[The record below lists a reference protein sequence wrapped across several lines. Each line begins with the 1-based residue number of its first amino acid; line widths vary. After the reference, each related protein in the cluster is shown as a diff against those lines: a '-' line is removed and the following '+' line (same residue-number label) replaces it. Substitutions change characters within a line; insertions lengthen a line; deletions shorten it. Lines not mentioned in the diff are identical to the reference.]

1 MKRIYPYLVLIFAC
15 ILLLS
20 ACTASSSGN
29 DIPEITISKQDN
41 IPFTDNQSYA
51 VAHLGYREMTSLRLY
66 TEQYLDADQIPV
78 HYFSDGDYY
87 LAIPRYSG
95 MALSLYRNDMTTGIS
110 TLVYEAPDCRPF
122 IIQCNISDIFP
133 DVTVRLTRGD
143 ETVEFSPFISLK
155 DGTPVV
161 GENGLDITVA
171 H

>member
-1 MKRIYPYLVLIFAC
+1 MKRLSPYPVLVFAC

-20 ACTASSSGN
+20 ACAASSSGDDFQKIN
-29 DIPEITISKQDN
+29 TSKQDS

-51 VAHLGYREMTSLRLY
+51 VAHLGYREMKNLNLY
-66 TEQYLDADQIPV
+66 VEQYLDTNQIPL

-87 LAIPRYSG
+87 LVIPRYSG
-95 MALSLYRNDMTTGIS
+95 MALSLYRNDMTTKSS
-110 TLVYEAPDCRPF
+110 TLVYEDPDCQPF

-133 DVTVRLTRGD
+133 DVTIRLTHED

-155 DGTPVV
+155 DGTPII

-171 H
+171 Y

>member
-1 MKRIYPYLVLIFAC
+1 
-15 ILLLS
+15 
-20 ACTASSSGN
+20 
-29 DIPEITISKQDN
+29 
-41 IPFTDNQSYA
+41 
-51 VAHLGYREMTSLRLY
+51 MTSLRLY

-87 LAIPRYSG
+87 LVIPRYSG

>member
-1 MKRIYPYLVLIFAC
+1 MKRLSPYLVLIFAC

-20 ACTASSSGN
+20 ACAASSSGDDFQKIN
-29 DIPEITISKQDN
+29 TSKQDS

-51 VAHLGYREMTSLRLY
+51 VAHLGYREMTSLDLY
-66 TEQYLDADQIPV
+66 IEQYLDTDQIPV

-87 LAIPRYSG
+87 LVIPRYSG
-95 MALSLYRNDMTTGIS
+95 MALSLYRNDMTTESS
-110 TLVYEAPDCRPF
+110 TLVYEDPDCQPF

-133 DVTVRLTRGD
+133 DVTIRLTRED

-155 DGTPVV
+155 DGTLIV
-161 GENGLDITVA
+161 GENGLDITVG